1 MRVAVL
7 LAFIVVVV
15 GSGCGGGED
24 RPAATA
30 RVADDI
36 DRQLSLEE
44 AKNLPDLTP
53 VVPEFRLRLDPGTNT
68 IETTIEF
75 DVPQAVPLHLLF
87 RTEWEGYPGLEERI
101 KEVEA
106 FGPSGTLDVAPAPNA
121 LGPGHVKLEVEQPGH
136 ITVTYTSVLAPQGD
150 SHFYHRVSQ
159 LAADGGHLIGNDFLP
174 RVWLGPPRAGPQP
187 ARLWFTV
194 MPGDWRVA
202 TVETRAGTGYD
213 IDEILKAVFV
223 VGPLRTHRINIGPRS
238 LVSAIYGSWPVRDER
253 VVEAVNKIAG
263 SLHRIAG
270 DGWAPGA
277 YLLGAGRVP
286 ANVPGLST
294 GGQVI
299 GRSGIVYVGG
309 NGPAELEFQHWMY
322 TTSHELMHWY
332 IPTAFAFDSES
343 PPAWF
348 SEGFTDYMALK
359 ILLVG
364 DLIGPDEFL
373 ERIGQRFA
381 RYRANPLYGDTSI
394 LQAQDDFWN
403 EDAYRYI
410 YDGGATAAF
419 LLDLGF
425 QDRGG
430 SLERALRELQQQ
442 DPVTVE
448 KITATL
454 ASVRENSWIHDW
466 LDAGA
471 NPDWEARFS
480 QYGLA
485 FRDGRLT
492 SLNDRTTDAL
502 SSIRP

>member
-53 VVPEFRLRLDPGTNT
+53 VVPEFRLRLDPSTNT
-68 IETTIEF
+68 IETTIEL

-106 FGPSGTLDVAPAPNA
+106 FGPSGTLDVAPAPDA
-121 LGPGHVKLEVEQPGH
+121 LGPGHVTVEVEQPGH

-187 ARLWFTV
+187 ARLRFTV

-202 TVETRAGTGYD
+202 TVATRAGTGYD

-253 VVEAVNKIAG
+253 VV
-263 SLHRIAG
+263 R
-270 DGWAPGA
+270 
-277 YLLGAGRVP
+277 RVHP
-286 ANVPGLST
+286 
-294 GGQVI
+294 
-299 GRSGIVYVGG
+299 
-309 NGPAELEFQHWMY
+309 
-322 TTSHELMHWY
+322 
-332 IPTAFAFDSES
+332 DSQL
-343 PPAWF
+343 PVVAR
-348 SEGFTDYMALK
+348 
-359 ILLVG
+359 VG
-364 DLIGPDEFL
+364 DLDPDGHRGAGEAAA
-373 ERIGQRFA
+373 A
-381 RYRANPLYGDTSI
+381 REEVY
-394 LQAQDDFWN
+394 
-403 EDAYRYI
+403 
-410 YDGGATAAF
+410 
-419 LLDLGF
+419 
-425 QDRGG
+425 
-430 SLERALRELQQQ
+430 ALHRHPTFRRL
-442 DPVTVE
+442 P
-448 KITATL
+448 AR
-454 ASVRENSWIHDW
+454 SNSK
-466 LDAGA
+466 
-471 NPDWEARFS
+471 
-480 QYGLA
+480 
-485 FRDGRLT
+485 
-492 SLNDRTTDAL
+492 
-502 SSIRP
+502 